1 MKRVFLGILLGFF
14 IYGINVFATEDVD
27 IITSGQSNSIEY
39 DDIQSVIDNS
49 MSGDMRFDFK
59 AVVGQL
65 INGEYELDGRT
76 FLGIMAKEL
85 FKDLKLNFNIMIQIL
100 IICIGGAFLKNFSNS
115 FDNKQVSEVGFFLIF
130 LMITA
135 LIIQSYHLINNIAYD
150 IISNLLM
157 FVEALVPSLMTVI
170 VLSGATI
177 SSIMIGEATLM
188 AIGIID
194 NLIKVFLLPG
204 LYIIVIFVVLNTL
217 TEEGYLSKMVA
228 LFKKGYEWSIK
239 IILWVFIGIF
249 GLQSFG
255 LPVVDGIVSKTAKQT
270 VGIVPVVGTSLAE
283 VSDIVVGCG
292 SIIKNAFGV
301 GAIIG
306 IVLFAIIPIIKI
318 TTVALI
324 YKLSSAIVEPIS
336 DKRIASCLSDVGDL
350 CFLLLG
356 TILLVVFMFIL
367 AITIT
372 LYLTNILLYIR

>member
-1 MKRVFLGILLGFF
+1 MKRIIIGVLLGVLLC
-14 IYGINVFATEDVD
+14 GVSVFATGDAD
-27 IITSGQSNSIEY
+27 IITSEQSNSIEY
-39 DDIQSVIDNS
+39 DEIQNAIDDS
-49 MSGDMRFDFK
+49 LSGDMQFDFK
-59 AVVGQL
+59 AIVGQL

-76 FLGIMAKEL
+76 FLVIISKEL
-85 FKDLKLNFNIMIQIL
+85 FKDLKSNLNIMIQIL
-100 IICIGGAFLKNFSNS
+100 IISIGGAFLKNFSNS
-115 FDNKQVSEVGFFLIF
+115 FDNKQVNEVAFFLIF
-130 LMITA
+130 LVIIS
-135 LIIQSYHLINNIAYD
+135 LIIQSYHLLNNIAYD
-150 IISNLLM
+150 IISKLLI
-157 FVEALVPSLMTVI
+157 FVEALVPSLMSVI

-177 SSIMIGEATLM
+177 SSVMIGEATLM

-194 NLIKVFLLPG
+194 NVIKVFLLPT

-217 TEEGYLSKMVA
+217 TDEGYLSKMVA
-228 LFKKGYEWSIK
+228 LLKKGYEWSIK

-270 VGIVPVVGTSLAE
+270 VGIVPVVGTSLAQ
-283 VSDIVVGCG
+283 VSDIVVGFG
-292 SIIKNAFGV
+292 SIIKNAFGI

-306 IVLFAIIPIIKI
+306 IILLTVIPIMKI
-318 TTVALI
+318 AVVAII

-336 DKRIASCLSDVGDL
+336 DKRIATCLSDVGDL

-356 TILLVVFMFIL
+356 TVVLVVFMFIL